1 MEGKS
6 FTLEVI
12 SPEKVLFS
20 GRVHLVTLP
29 GEKGA
34 FTILYNHA
42 PLISTLVQGTIRVLD
57 DTEHTI
63 DIKSG
68 FVEVRANSVIVCVE
82 LK

>member
-34 FTILYNHA
+34 FTVLYNHA

>member
-34 FTILYNHA
+34 FTVLYNHA
-42 PLISTLVQGTIRVLD
+42 PLVSTLVQGTIRVLD

>member
-34 FTILYNHA
+34 FTLLYNHA

-68 FVEVRANSVIVCVE
+68 FVEVRTNSVIVCVE